1 MRFLG
6 LEIKRVL
13 TTRLTWILL
22 SVAILCSIFMA
33 YIPVTFE
40 SVTYT
45 GERGQEVRLKGVDAV
60 KYLQEI
66 RADLEGDV
74 TPEKVKTALAA
85 FQECLNKYGV
95 TDTYELPEEADT
107 KGLLPY
113 WDYVHG
119 IREAFADEETGIA
132 PALTEINP
140 KDTEQYYEK
149 ASRRTEALLKMEQ
162 PDSVSAQKK
171 ATAMYD
177 EVEKPFQYYSGISS
191 NSMDYQILLI
201 YIITEW

>member
-66 RADLEGDV
+66 RADLEG
-74 TPEKVKTALAA
+74 ERYA
-85 FQECLNKYGV
+85 G
-95 TDTYELPEEADT
+95 
-107 KGLLPY
+107 KG
-113 WDYVHG
+113 
-119 IREAFADEETGIA
+119 
-132 PALTEINP
+132 
-140 KDTEQYYEK
+140 KDS
-149 ASRRTEALLKMEQ
+149 AC
-162 PDSVSAQKK
+162 SVSGMSQ
-171 ATAMYD
+171 
-177 EVEKPFQYYSGISS
+177 
-191 NSMDYQILLI
+191 QIWGDRYL
-201 YIITEW
+201 